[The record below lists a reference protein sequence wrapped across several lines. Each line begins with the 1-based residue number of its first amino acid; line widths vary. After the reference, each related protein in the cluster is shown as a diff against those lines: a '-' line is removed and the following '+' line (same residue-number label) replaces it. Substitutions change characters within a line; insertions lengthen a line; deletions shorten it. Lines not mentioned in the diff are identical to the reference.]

1 MNNWLQNKGGFT
13 NLPISYIIFK
23 NTTPLTMY
31 HSEFIIYNARLITD
45 TFKAYRRKVS
55 NILTPLVLGTSAF
68 EWGGKETSQG
78 KGR

>member
-23 NTTPLTMY
+23 NTTSLTMY
-31 HSEFIIYNARLITD
+31 HSEFIIYNARLITA
-45 TFKAYRRKVS
+45 TFEADRRKVS
-55 NILTPLVLGTSAF
+55 NILTPFVIGTSAF
-68 EWGGKETSQG
+68 EWVSKDTSQG